1 MLPVVTGT
9 CILIKWKKV
18 SGKHAEHGG
27 EPYCEVPCY
36 AALFGPKGFGRGRNE
51 SHVYDLK

>member
-1 MLPVVTGT
+1 MDFNQMFD
-9 CILIKWKKV
+9 KMKKV